1 MFSEGSICLKWIQFK
16 SPHATSE
23 AVAWRRSWKFCKI
36 HRKIIVRIFFNKVQA
51 CDFIK
56 KETLV
61 HVLSCE
67 FCEISKNS
75 YSYRTPPVA
84 ASATLISRYLLYFCK
99 CNNVKSY
106 SNAFLTIDERCF
118 HENFNISHEIIT
130 PSSCSK

>member
-1 MFSEGSICLKWIQFK
+1 MLLQKQ
-16 SPHATSE
+16 SPE
-23 AVAWRRSWKFCKI
+23 AFLEVLQNSQENHCQN
-36 HRKIIVRIFFNKVQA
+36 IFFNKVQP

-99 CNNVKSY
+99 CNNVKPY